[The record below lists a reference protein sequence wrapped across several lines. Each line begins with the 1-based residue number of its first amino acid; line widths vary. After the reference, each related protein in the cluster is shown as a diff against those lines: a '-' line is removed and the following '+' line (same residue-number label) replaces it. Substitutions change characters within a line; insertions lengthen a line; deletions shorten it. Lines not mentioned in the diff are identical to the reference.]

1 MGAGKK
7 RRNERERGRRR
18 KRKLSPVRTLI
29 PFQFIFFCS
38 QSSFAPKLTNY
49 FTYITN
55 YITWL
60 YN

>member
-49 FTYITN
+49 TLLI
-55 YITWL
+55 
-60 YN
+60 